1 MNIPFA
7 RLAIALFDALLPEM
21 KKKKTGPLVIGN
33 LKNSRFNYI

>member
-21 KKKKTGPLVIGN
+21 KKKTGPLVIGN